1 MKKKVALLLTIV
13 LLVTMFIPVGVA
25 EMAQPY
31 AGQTLRV
38 VLGNHAWTTSLK
50 PYIPEFEEATGIRV
64 VLEEYE
70 INQMTE

>member
-31 AGQTLRV
+31 AGTNASRSSWKPCVDYEPQTV
-38 VLGNHAWTTSLK
+38 HPGV
-50 PYIPEFEEATGIRV
+50 
-64 VLEEYE
+64 
-70 INQMTE
+70 